1 MSHKTGEA
9 GKQPMTIDKDKEKD
23 RRTALEFG
31 NRIKAVRKK
40 LKMKQK
46 DFAERIGMKNNYL
59 CEIESGHIK
68 PGFDFFYKIMA
79 ELKLN
84 PVYLLHGKGDMF
96 LPDVKEGGVSGV
108 NGEKA
113 NEREGSPL
121 LNDPVYREM
130 LWYMEQ
136 SNLIRYSVL
145 EFFTRYKM
153 HNLED
158 ISSELKGKNKQ
169 VPDIF

>member
-1 MSHKTGEA
+1 
-9 GKQPMTIDKDKEKD
+9 MTIDKDKEKD
-23 RRTALEFG
+23 RRTAREFG
-31 NRIKAVRKK
+31 SRIKAVRKK

-46 DFAERIGMKNNYL
+46 DFAERIGIKNNYL
-59 CEIESGHIK
+59 CEIESGHIR

-79 ELKLN
+79 DLKLN

-96 LPDVKEGGVSGV
+96 LTDEKEGSV
-108 NGEKA
+108 NGVKGDD
-113 NEREGSPL
+113 REGSSPL

-158 ISSELKGKNKQ
+158 IRSELKGKNKQ